1 VHRRVVPAAALVT
14 ALALASPALAHHAD
28 LVRSQPAD
36 GAQLAEAP
44 RDVRA
49 WFNLPL
55 IEPGSG
61 LAVTDQDER
70 RVDAGNTRHDDVD
83 PALLVAELPA
93 LAPGRYKV
101 TWRVMAANDLDYNE
115 GSFTF
120 TVVADLWRTL
130 LARARSGGALAVG
143 LGLVGIGAITL
154 ARESQAEGE
163 RSAVASPG

>member
-1 VHRRVVPAAALVT
+1 VLRRVAPVALFA
-14 ALALASPALAHHAD
+14 ALALAHPASAHHAD
-28 LVRSQPAD
+28 LVRSQPAN

-49 WFNLPL
+49 WFNVPL
-55 IEPGSG
+55 VEPGSG

-70 RVDAGNTRHDDVD
+70 RVDAGHTRQDGAD

-101 TWRVMAANDLDYNE
+101 TWRVIAENDLDYNE

-120 TVVADLWRTL
+120 TVVADVWRTL
-130 LARARSGGALAVG
+130 RARAGSGGALAVG

-154 ARESQAEGE
+154 ARES
-163 RSAVASPG
+163 

>member
-1 VHRRVVPAAALVT
+1 
-14 ALALASPALAHHAD
+14 LAHHAD